1 MKLEVKNLYFSY
13 GTQEVVRDVSFTAH
27 SGEMVAVLGVNG
39 VGKSTM
45 LKCINRIHKQKS
57 GEIFADGKK
66 ISQMKDIELASQIG
80 YVAQNCEFSESTVF
94 DAVLLGRKPFIKWD
108 VTEKDLEI
116 VQKVLQLLSLEPYS
130 TRSVLEL
137 SGGERQKVA
146 IARVL
151 AQQTPILLFDEPTS
165 NLDLRNQLKVLEI
178 IQQIVKK
185 QKLIAVVTI
194 HDLNLA
200 LRYADKFLAMRD
212 GQVFGFGGSETVT
225 PETIK
230 QVYGVTASVMDY
242 KGHKVVI
249 PEAI

>member
-13 GTQEVVRDVSFTAH
+13 GAHEVVRNVSFTAS

-57 GEIFADGKK
+57 GEIFADDKK
-66 ISQMKDIELASQIG
+66 ISHMKDIELASQIG

-108 VTEKDLEI
+108 VTENDLEI
-116 VQKVLQLLSLEPYS
+116 VQKVLQLLSLEQYS
-130 TRSVLEL
+130 MRNVLEL

-185 QKLIAVVTI
+185 QNLIAVVTI

-200 LRYADKFLAMRD
+200 LRYADKFLAMQD
-212 GQVFGFGGSETVT
+212 GQVFGFGGSEIVT
-225 PETIK
+225 SETIK
-230 QVYGVTASVMDY
+230 KVYGVTADVIDY
-242 KGHKVVI
+242 YGHKVVI
-249 PEAI
+249 PETI